1 MALLNADRLGDDQPM
16 ARAKKSVRIA
26 GKRVPA
32 FGRDFVVV
40 RTGRFAPAKKSIKR
54 SEEARTLLEVAGKA
68 LGRPGIKK
76 QVVFKRGR
84 NGVFAYS
91 VDPASPN
98 RIVRRSSTGKRTVG
112 RLVDGRFR
120 SG

>member
-1 MALLNADRLGDDQPM
+1 M
-16 ARAKKSVRIA
+16 ARAKKPVRIM
-26 GKRVPA
+26 GKRVPS

-40 RTGRFAPAKKSIKR
+40 RTGRFVPGKKSIKR
-54 SEEARTLLEVAGKA
+54 SEEARTLLAVTGKA

-91 VDPASPN
+91 VDPSSPG
-98 RIVRRSSTGKRTVG
+98 RIVRRSSAGKRTVG

-120 SG
+120 PG